1 MMYRIVHFLYNF
13 IICAK
18 NIYIVFGTII
28 TYKNVNIHCNCQ
40 CTTTYTILAGR
51 KRNTKLQQKSHIH
64 VHIIIEKGGIQV
76 QFYIP

>member
-1 MMYRIVHFLYNF
+1 MMYRIVYFL
-13 IICAK
+13 
-18 NIYIVFGTII
+18 YIVFGTII

-64 VHIIIEKGGIQV
+64 VHIIIEKGGNTSTVLHTIDL
-76 QFYIP
+76 I